1 MDSSTPSN
9 TSAAHDVTQ
18 AWSLSSNPLEMM
30 LVARLQTRLAV
41 VETELRHAEKERQE
55 TLLGTQVLLRLLGSN
70 TASPGTIHNTEANVP
85 FAQSSSALHKQFQ
98 LVVKECK
105 RLRKKCRR
113 LRVRNKIERTMETM
127 KFKRRLSALGAV
139 STESS
144 NTNETTGT
152 GNTLTSP
159 NDDIMQEE
167 PSFHYDEP
175 HDSVLDEDDF
185 GHEFQRG
192 EMLDDA
198 DTSAP
203 WYIAARK
210 DVEAKIAPTQHGH
223 DSEPSMHL
231 KLNQACLIDPVSPV
245 NDHFKTLKDAQSD
258 MQLCQS
264 LVAYQGKK
272 YEPVTKH
279 V

>member
-1 MDSSTPSN
+1 
-9 TSAAHDVTQ
+9 
-18 AWSLSSNPLEMM
+18 
-30 LVARLQTRLAV
+30 
-41 VETELRHAEKERQE
+41 
-55 TLLGTQVLLRLLGSN
+55 
-70 TASPGTIHNTEANVP
+70 
-85 FAQSSSALHKQFQ
+85 
-98 LVVKECK
+98 
-105 RLRKKCRR
+105 
-113 LRVRNKIERTMETM
+113 M
-127 KFKRRLSALGAV
+127 KFKQRLSALGAV

-144 NTNETTGT
+144 HTDETTGSR
-152 GNTLTSP
+152 NTLTTLK
-159 NDDIMQEE
+159 DDIMQEE

-175 HDSVLDEDDF
+175 HDSVIDADDF

-203 WYIAARK
+203 WYIPVRK

-231 KLNQACLIDPVSPV
+231 KLDQACLIDPVSPV
-245 NDHFKTLKDAQSD
+245 NDDFKTLKDAQSD

-264 LVAYQGKK
+264 SVSYRGKK
-272 YEPVTKH
+272 HEPVIKH

>member
-1 MDSSTPSN
+1 
-9 TSAAHDVTQ
+9 
-18 AWSLSSNPLEMM
+18 
-30 LVARLQTRLAV
+30 
-41 VETELRHAEKERQE
+41 
-55 TLLGTQVLLRLLGSN
+55 
-70 TASPGTIHNTEANVP
+70 
-85 FAQSSSALHKQFQ
+85 
-98 LVVKECK
+98 
-105 RLRKKCRR
+105 
-113 LRVRNKIERTMETM
+113 METM

-203 WYIAARK
+203 WYIAVRK
-210 DVEAKIAPTQHGH
+210 DVEAKIASTQHGH

-264 LVAYQGKK
+264 SVAYQGKK